1 MVVGNIEFVA
11 WTVLSDAFKNMA
23 TLLSHTYFYNGQ
35 PNETLSVQLGQNE
48 EFDLTMEEYK
58 KLEEEYPKWD
68 IDKIIDFYYQDV
80 CEKQHL
86 MLCSYDQLE
95 QLERLV
101 MEKQKRCF
109 TPNGEA
115 YPRCFIPNGEVY
127 PLCKG
132 KDNKCH
138 NCGLYENYEDFND
151 PY

>member
-11 WTVLSDAFKNMA
+11 WTVLSDVFENMA

-35 PNETLSVQLGQNE
+35 SNGTLSVQLGQGE

-58 KLEEEYPKWD
+58 KLEEKYPKWD
-68 IDKIIDFYYQDV
+68 MNKRIDFYYQDV

-86 MLCSYDQLE
+86 MLVSYDQLE
-95 QLERLV
+95 QLERLA

-115 YPRCFIPNGEVY
+115 YPRCFISNGEVY

-138 NCGLYENYEDFND
+138 NCCLYENYEDFHD